1 VTTDVF
7 RPGTALVHGRP
18 RRDRADA
25 PILLVG
31 DEPADLRL
39 LKRFLKRAGYNAV
52 ATASDTRS
60 AVRSHLELRSDVV
73 VLDLDMEGADG
84 FEVME
89 QLQCA
94 TPTDAYPPVFVLAG
108 SLSTRVR
115 EEALAMGA
123 KALLGKPLDYYD
135 VVVCMENMLET
146 RALHLELSEIAH
158 GISNFMSV
166 IRNYAEFVVSGID
179 QRTQRGEQ
187 GWSEIRRDAE
197 EIRLAA
203 ERSTAFTNQV
213 LALRG
218 NEEKRARR
226 THGR

>member
-1 VTTDVF
+1 VY
-7 RPGTALVHGRP
+7 GRP
-18 RRDRADA
+18 QRDRADA

-31 DEPADLRL
+31 DEPADVRL
-39 LKRFLKRAGYNAV
+39 LKRFLKRAGYNTV
-52 ATASDTRS
+52 ATAADARA
-60 AVRSHLELRSDVV
+60 AVRSHLELRTDIV

-123 KALLGKPLDYYD
+123 KAFLGKPLDYYD
-135 VVVCMENMLET
+135 VVVCMENLLET
-146 RALHLELSEIAH
+146 RALHRELSAIAH

-203 ERSTAFTNQV
+203 EHSTAFTNQV

-226 THGR
+226 IHGR

>member
-1 VTTDVF
+1 MATDVF
-7 RPGTALVHGRP
+7 EPGAALVHERL
-18 RRDRADA
+18 RHDRADA
-25 PILLVG
+25 PILVVG
-31 DEPADLRL
+31 DDPADVRL
-39 LKRFLKRAGYNAV
+39 LKRFLKRAGYSTV
-52 ATASDTRS
+52 ATAADART
-60 AVRSHLELRSDVV
+60 AVRSHLELRSDIVL
-73 VLDLDMEGADG
+73 LDLDMQEPDG

-94 TPTDAYPPVFVLAG
+94 TPSDAYPPVFVLAG
-108 SLSTRVR
+108 DMSTRRR
-115 EEALAMGA
+115 EEARALGA
-123 KALLGKPLDYYD
+123 KGFLGKPLDYSE
-135 VVVCMENMLET
+135 VVVCMENLLET
-146 RALHLELSEIAH
+146 RALQLELSEIAH

-213 LALRG
+213 MSLRG
-218 NEEKRARR
+218 DDQKRLRR
-226 THGR
+226 SRGR